1 MTNNGI
7 VDAGEA
13 LAGDVAPTTTIE
25 AKLEN
30 NATLGNLK
38 TVQAIDKE
46 TIGESKIAE
55 DSVSE
60 DDEIDTW
67 LEAKDK
73 EDKSIE
79 DPKEEKEVSEDEEPI
94 KEEDKEE
101 EEEEDEDEEEDLQD
115 DITYIKDHPEKIL
128 ELIQDLQENKFQNK
142 WKRKYELES
151 AEKEELEKRYNEMQK
166 QKYADKYDDANLPVL
181 ENKRPFW
188 RAQNKFYDN
197 MDNDAHKSSY
207 IRRLEEELEDI
218 RGDSKTVSIDDNGKS
233 KP

>member
-1 MTNNGI
+1 M
-7 VDAGEA
+7 
-13 LAGDVAPTTTIE
+13 
-25 AKLEN
+25 
-30 NATLGNLK
+30 
-38 TVQAIDKE
+38 
-46 TIGESKIAE
+46 
-55 DSVSE
+55 
-60 DDEIDTW
+60 
-67 LEAKDK
+67 EAKDK

-218 RGDSKTVSIDDNGKS
+218 RGDSKTVSIDDKGKS
-233 KP
+233 KPETKVSKAYNSAGRV